1 MRQRACKRLAD
12 ELCFFFFICLF
23 SFKNGFLLF
32 IIFHSKIKKG
42 RRSIFFFFFIFSKIF
57 ILFCHFLIFKSK
69 TRFRIRFVVGF
80 SLLLPLCASIH
91 AYLSLSLSP
100 VSHSLAHSLSRSHS
114 LTRTHL
120 HTHACTFI
128 FYQLSHIR
136 SFLDLN

>member
-91 AYLSLSLSP
+91 AYLSLSPL
-100 VSHSLAHSLSRSHS
+100 SHSLAHSLSCSLSLSPAHICTHTLAHSFSINS
-114 LTRTHL
+114 LTFAL
-120 HTHACTFI
+120 
-128 FYQLSHIR
+128 
-136 SFLDLN
+136 FLI